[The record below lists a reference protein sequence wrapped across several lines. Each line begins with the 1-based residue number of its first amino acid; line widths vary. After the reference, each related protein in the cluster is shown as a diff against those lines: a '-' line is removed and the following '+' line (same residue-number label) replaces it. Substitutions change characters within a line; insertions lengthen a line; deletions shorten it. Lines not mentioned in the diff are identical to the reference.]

1 MFRTSALFHHQTHLS
16 QFKMCKLPVVNNPAV
31 PGAFRRFCSVFTLSF
46 ETGRM
51 LLFLPVPGRLRCT
64 PPGPPPRPAMTDTRS
79 AEPASHLTT
88 LLLLYDFPNR
98 TGKRQGAHFSASP
111 RDSAS
116 RSAESTSLGFP
127 SGFQKLIPLIKIKEI
142 KKSIRLLHDLP
153 LPSRPTPPAAT
164 VSPPLN

>member
-1 MFRTSALFHHQTHLS
+1 MLFSIIKPIYLDSRCVSCPLWTILPCPGPFGASVLCLLS
-16 QFKMCKLPVVNNPAV
+16 PLRRDGCCFSCLYLEDCAV
-31 PGAFRRFCSVFTLSF
+31 PRRA
-46 ETGRM
+46 
-51 LLFLPVPGRLRCT
+51 
-64 PPGPPPRPAMTDTRS
+64 PPRPAMTDTRS